1 MLKLEAVIADS
12 QPVFIR
18 GLQTVLSE
26 MDTLKVKVDAT
37 FDDGDLLISH
47 LEEKP
52 PALLLM
58 DFNLKS
64 RDGFE
69 IIRWIK
75 AHKVPTK
82 VIVLT
87 AYDDERIRRK
97 ASRMQVEGYIFK
109 TESAEQIQQAILTV
123 LEGEVCY
130 SSLRNISGRDKDLV
144 GASGA
149 AFGDGFQKKFNL
161 TKRERQIVGL
171 IADAMSSKQIAET
184 LYISDQTVSVH
195 RKNIMRKLGVSNTAA
210 VIKVAYRYGWK

>member
-1 MLKLEAVIADS
+1 MLKPAAVIADS
-12 QPVFIR
+12 QPVFIK
-18 GLQTVLSE
+18 GLQAVLSE
-26 MDTLKVKVDAT
+26 MNTLQVDVAAT
-37 FDDGDLLISH
+37 FDDGELLINY

-52 PALLLM
+52 PSLLLM

-75 AHKVPTK
+75 AHKVPVK
-82 VIVLT
+82 VIVIT
-87 AYDDERIRRK
+87 AYDDERIKRK
-97 ASRMQVEGYIFK
+97 ASRMQVDGYIYK
-109 TESAEQIQQAILTV
+109 TESVEQIEKAIMAV
-123 LEGEVCY
+123 LEGQVCY
-130 SSLRNISGRDKDLV
+130 SSLRNISRRNKDLV

-149 AFGDGFQKKFNL
+149 AFGDGFQKRFNL
-161 TKRERQIVGL
+161 TKRERQIIGL
-171 IADAMSSKQIAET
+171 IADAMSSKEIAET

>member
-12 QPVFIR
+12 QPVFVR
-18 GLQTVLSE
+18 GLQSILKE
-26 MDTLKVKVDAT
+26 MDELNVEVAAT
-37 FDDGDLLISH
+37 FDDGASLISY
-47 LEEKP
+47 LEKKP
-52 PALLLM
+52 PVLLLM
-58 DFNLKS
+58 DLNLKS
-64 RDGFE
+64 KDGFE

-75 AHKVPTK
+75 ARKIPTK
-82 VIVLT
+82 LIVLT
-87 AYDDERIRRK
+87 AYDDDRIMRK
-97 ASRMQVEGYIFK
+97 ARRMQVDGFIYK
-109 TESAEQIQQAILTV
+109 TESPEQLQKAVVAVVRGQI
-123 LEGEVCY
+123 CY
-130 SSLRNISGRDKDLV
+130 SSFRSISGRNKDIE

-171 IADAMSSKQIAET
+171 IADAMSSKEIAET